1 MFKIIYT
8 KPFFK
13 TTWEALTQSKVEI
26 IRLNLSHG
34 SVTLGM

>member
-8 KPFFK
+8 KPFFEAIL
-13 TTWEALTQSKVEI
+13 EALIQRKVEI
-26 IRLNLSHG
+26 IRLNLLHA